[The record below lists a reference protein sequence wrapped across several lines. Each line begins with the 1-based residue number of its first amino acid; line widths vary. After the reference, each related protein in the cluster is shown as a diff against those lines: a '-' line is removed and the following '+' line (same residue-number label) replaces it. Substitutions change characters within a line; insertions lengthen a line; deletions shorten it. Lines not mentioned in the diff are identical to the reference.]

1 MANKNTCTNPRKL
14 RIGGRFCDLLD
25 KYTSVISFS
34 MDLVGSKQLAMIR
47 KSLRGKAEFLFG
59 KNTMLRKVLRDK
71 IETHEKEEPE
81 KANKLGSLLHL
92 IEGNVGLLFHGL
104 DVKALRDEVES
115 QKLPSAAKVGIMAP
129 CSVSVKAGPTGCDPT
144 QTSFFQMMDIPTK
157 INRGQVE
164 IVSDVVVIK
173 EGEKVGASQAAL
185 CAKLNIT
192 PFEFGPK
199 AVKVYDNGDVYA
211 ATVLDITPDMIETG
225 FKKALRKASALCMAA
240 DLPSGFTVPQY
251 IYKAWQ
257 EVSKMLLATEQQGTT
272 KLWQEYLDSFGSGG
286 PAVGGGGGGDAGAAA
301 AAPAEESEE
310 EESDADAPAGGG
322 LFGGSGSD
330 SDSSS

>member
-1 MANKNTCTNPRKL
+1 MTCNNPRKL
-14 RIGGRFCDLLD
+14 RIGGRFCDLMD
-25 KYTSVISFS
+25 KYTNVISFG

-47 KSLRGKAEFLFG
+47 KQLRGRAEFLFG

-71 IETHEKEEPE
+71 IESHEKDEPE
-81 KANKLGSLLHL
+81 KAERLSSLLQL
-92 IEGNVGLLFHGL
+92 IEGNVGLLFHAL
-104 DVKALRDEVES
+104 DVKEIRDEVEA
-115 QKLPSAAKVGIMAP
+115 QKLPSAAKVGIIAP

-164 IVSDVVVIK
+164 IVSDVVVIH
-173 EGEKVGASQAAL
+173 EGDKVGASQAAL
-185 CAKLNIT
+185 CAKLSIT

-257 EVSKMLLATEQQGTT
+257 EVSKMLLATETQGST
-272 KLWQEYLDSFGSGG
+272 KHWQEYLDSFGSGG
-286 PAVGGGGGGDAGAAA
+286 PAVGGGGAAGGAAA
-301 AAPAEESEE
+301 EAPKEESEE
-310 EESDADAPAGGG
+310 EESDDAPQGGG
-322 LFGGSGSD
+322 LFGGSDSD